1 MSDDIRD
8 RMDGRD
14 PTAGPD
20 KPGEGYNSERPGNEY
35 GAGAEGYAG
44 GGDRGRSEGNAYRS
58 DYAYGAGPNWSPGAG
73 YGDYGSRRSA
83 FDGFRDAASGAAPR
97 FLDDVARFVTDA
109 AGAAQGVRREVETA
123 FRAQAE
129 SALSRM
135 DVVRR
140 DEFEAVA
147 EMASRARTEN
157 EALRARIEAL
167 EAKLG
172 HSSEQREE

>member
-14 PTAGPD
+14 PNAGPD
-20 KPGEGYNSERPGNEY
+20 RPGEGYASDRPGNEY

-44 GGDRGRSEGNAYRS
+44 RERMNSAGTRPGDG
-58 DYAYGAGPNWSPGAG
+58 AYGSGGPNWSPGAG

-83 FDGFRDAASGAAPR
+83 FDGFRDAASGAGPR
-97 FLDDVARFVTDA
+97 FLDDMARFVTDA

-129 SALSRM
+129 SVLGRM

-147 EMASRARTEN
+147 EMASRARAEN
-157 EALRARIEAL
+157 DELRARLDAL

-172 HSSEQREE
+172 SSPSDQPE

>member
-1 MSDDIRD
+1 MTDHPDSGPDDIRA
-8 RMDGRD
+8 RNDGTRRK
-14 PTAGPD
+14 G
-20 KPGEGYNSERPGNEY
+20 PGEGYASDRPGNEY
-35 GAGAEGYAG
+35 GAGRAGYAG
-44 GGDRGRSEGNAYRS
+44 GGR
-58 DYAYGAGPNWSPGAG
+58 DYDAGGGFGANWSPGSG
-73 YGDYGSRRSA
+73 YGDYGSRRSG
-83 FDGFRDAASGAAPR
+83 FDTFRDAASGAGPR
-97 FLDDVARFVTDA
+97 VLDDLARFVTDA

-129 SALSRM
+129 SVLGRM

-157 EALRARIEAL
+157 DELRARLEAL

-172 HSSEQREE
+172 GTAGTSGE